1 MFFVIGSMEIGI
13 LTQPLCQNYGGLL
26 QNYAL
31 QQVLKKAGYNPHTID
46 HSRREQKPELLSLL
60 VKGLIRVRHYLVPF
74 KYSKPKYIPNSKE
87 TSIISKNTE
96 YFIDKYIDRTKRVCT
111 HKVFLEIG
119 TSKEYQ
125 AYIVGSD
132 QCWRPEYNKS
142 FLGEMFLDFVEKQEG
157 IKRIAY
163 AASFGKD
170 RWNLPPNVIAKYSH
184 LAKLFDLITVR
195 EDSGINL
202 CKTYLGVDAIHV
214 LDPTML
220 LLKEDY
226 IRLIEQENE
235 PKSPGNLF
243 YYVLDPST
251 DKTLFIDSVA
261 EQKGLTPFTVLPK
274 YQAENR
280 TKSDIR
286 NHIDDC
292 VYPSVTSWLR
302 AFMDAEMTIV
312 DSFHGMVFSIIFNK
326 PFWVIANK
334 KRGLSR
340 FSSMLELLRLEDRL
354 IMDVTNSCDLNKTID
369 WAIVNV
375 VLDDLRKKSLDLLYS
390 SLNDD
395 KN

>member
-1 MFFVIGSMEIGI
+1 MKIGI

-31 QQVLKKAGYNPHTID
+31 QQVLKSAGYNPQTIN
-46 HSRREQKPELLSLL
+46 HSRREQKPKLLSLL
-60 VKGLIRVRHYLVPF
+60 VKSLVRIRHYLAPF
-74 KYSKPKYIPNSKE
+74 KYSKSKYIPNSKE
-87 TSIISKNTE
+87 ILVISKNTE
-96 YFIDKYIDRTKRVCT
+96 HFIDKYIERTKRVCT
-111 HKVFLEIG
+111 HKEFLEFG
-119 TSKEYQ
+119 TSNEYQ

-142 FLGEMFLDFVEKQEG
+142 FLGEMFLDFVEKQKG

-170 RWNLPPNVIAKYSH
+170 EWNLPHDVIAECAH
-184 LAKLFDLITVR
+184 LAQKFDLITVR

-226 IRLIEQENE
+226 IKLIEQENE

-243 YYVLDPST
+243 YYVLDPSA
-251 DKTLFIDSVA
+251 DKKHLIDNVA
-261 EQKGLTPFTVLPK
+261 VQKGLTPFTVLPK
-274 YQAENR
+274 NQAENR
-280 TKSDIR
+280 TKFDIK
-286 NHIDDC
+286 NHIEDC

-302 AFMDAEMTIV
+302 GFMDAEMTIV

-326 PFWVIANK
+326 PFWVIGNE

-340 FSSMLELLRLEDRL
+340 FSSLLKMLGLEDRL
-354 IMDVTNSCDLNKTID
+354 ILDVNNIRTLDLDKTID
-369 WAIVNV
+369 WEKVNEV
-375 VLDDLRKKSLDLLYS
+375 KNIMRKMSLDLLYN
-390 SLNDD
+390 SL
-395 KN
+395 K